1 MKNYDNND
9 NDRSLEEEFTEAVK
23 MLEQA
28 QKTAKDKQLMD
39 TELRESNAN
48 LRLRTLD
55 LKEEIISLRDENA
68 VLKEEIKKLKG
79 ETRQIDLSERDNLFF
94 AAGIKTPVCYNCSV
108 EKGHP
113 VVLGK
118 VTGIQYKCSVCK
130 ESFLYQPES
139 IDPEE
144 KIDIFGSE

>member
-1 MKNYDNND
+1 MLNHNND
-9 NDRSLEEEFTEAVK
+9 SEDLKLEKEFTEAVK

-39 TELRESNAN
+39 IDLRESNAD

-55 LKEEIISLRDENA
+55 LKEEIISLRDENV

-94 AAGIKTPVCYNCSV
+94 ADGIKTPVCYNCSM
-108 EKGHP
+108 EKGRP

-139 IDPEE
+139 TELVE
-144 KIDIFGSE
+144 KINMFG